1 MNMKKVLM
9 TWVLLSVVGS
19 GMAQQGSDNFP
30 KEGSMFY
37 MENGKTR
44 TIKPSTRADGK
55 VDGRSSRSSR
65 IASTP
70 ARKAKKRG

>member
-1 MNMKKVLM
+1 M

-55 VDGRSSRSSR
+55 VDWTFKSVIENCFDTSKKGKE
-65 IASTP
+65 
-70 ARKAKKRG
+70 AR